1 MIFFNVFVW
10 KIYNVPC
17 PYGMLVCPSLI
28 LDGYVTSLV
37 SDFDWMDLFGS
48 VHGKVNLKYGQNVI
62 VFDR

>member
-1 MIFFNVFVW
+1 MSPALMACWCV
-10 KIYNVPC
+10 
-17 PYGMLVCPSLI
+17 PSLI

>member
-1 MIFFNVFVW
+1 MS
-10 KIYNVPC
+10 PC